1 MLGNSNTM
9 ATVYQKK
16 KYIYIYI
23 YTMATKAKYMWI
35 RVNLAFKMYYI
46 VHTRR

>member
-16 KYIYIYI
+16 KKYIYI

>member
-9 ATVYQKK
+9 ATVYPKK
-16 KYIYIYI
+16 IYIYI